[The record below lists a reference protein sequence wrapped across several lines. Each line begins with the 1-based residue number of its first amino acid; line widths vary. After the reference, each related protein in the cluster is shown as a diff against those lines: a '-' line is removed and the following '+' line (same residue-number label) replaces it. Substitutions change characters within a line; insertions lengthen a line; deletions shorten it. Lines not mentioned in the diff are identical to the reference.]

1 MANLVR
7 TSALNLRN
15 YTPARVSL
23 SSTGHSIATSEVLNF
38 QLAHAQA
45 RDAVHAALHSASFAQ
60 RLRNELP
67 SAGSLSIL
75 TLRTNAPD
83 RTTYLRRPDLG
94 RSLAPD
100 SATQLRGVA
109 CDLALVIADGLSAL
123 AVERSA
129 IPLLRYLLP
138 QLQEDGWTIG
148 PIALVSQG
156 RVAIG
161 DEVGFLLGAK
171 LSLVLIGERPGLS
184 SPASLGAYITWQ
196 PHPERTDADRNC
208 VSNICGDGLSPESAA
223 AKIFRYVRNARA
235 GQLTG
240 IRLKDDA
247 PTLP

>member
-1 MANLVR
+1 MANLIR
-7 TSALNLRN
+7 TPGLNLRD

-23 SSTGHSIATSEVLNF
+23 PNTGHSIATSEVLNF

-45 RDAVHAALHSASFAQ
+45 RDAVHAAFHAASFVQ

-67 SAGSLSIL
+67 SVASLSIL

-94 RSLAPD
+94 RSLSSD
-100 SATQLRGVA
+100 SAIQLLGGT

-123 AVERSA
+123 AVERNA
-129 IPLLRYLLP
+129 IALLQYLLP
-138 QLQEDGWTIG
+138 ELQENGWRIG
-148 PIALVSQG
+148 PIALVNQG

-161 DEVGFLLGAK
+161 DEVGSLLGAK

-196 PHPERTDADRNC
+196 PHPVRTDADRNC
-208 VSNICGDGLSPESAA
+208 VSNICADGLSPELAA
-223 AKIFRYVRNARA
+223 AKTFRYLKNARA

-240 IRLKDDA
+240 IALKDDSSA
-247 PTLP
+247 LL